1 MEGVFSTNE
10 HRPGEVSIDR
20 HKVMDTICNNLIKA
34 GALLPAEKE
43 RYKNLLRTYDPI
55 QLIKVLITSHELR
68 EYAEGG

>member
-1 MEGVFSTNE
+1 MEELFSTDG
-10 HRPGEVSIDR
+10 HRPGEVTLDR
-20 HKVMDTICNNLIKA
+20 QKVMETICNNLIKA

-43 RYKNLLRTYDPI
+43 RYKNLLRTYNPI